1 MISKIFV
8 TSLGAVSLDTLLQ
21 MFVSQERVSKI
32 FCLHAESQS
41 CYLPF
46 FQVEG
51 GALKQNTFGK
61 LPECLCFHV
70 QVFLYP
76 VHILC
81 YGSEMYLHF
90 QGSFSYHKQIES

>member
-8 TSLGAVSLDTLLQ
+8 FSLGAVSLDTLLQ

-32 FCLHAESQS
+32 FCFHAEYQS
-41 CYLPF
+41 YLPF
-46 FQVEG
+46 LQVEG

-76 VHILC
+76 VPILC
-81 YGSEMYLHF
+81 YGSEMYFHF
-90 QGSFSYHKQIES
+90 PGSFSYHKQIES